1 METVITTLKW
11 GVALLFTITGTL
23 IVMAILGVTVQLM
36 SWSIGIAALG
46 DDAAAKYQILFGW
59 TSGALLLGFFA
70 KLWALIRHR
79 HRHTL
84 RITEY
89 LGHAITSGVLFGGL
103 AYGTVSVVV
112 AALNAAV
119 HELQPVVGPDRNSA
133 VEVTFLAIIPIG
145 ILMASAVITAEKFV
159 SGNPK
164 SRPPDT
170 TIPNMVR
177 DSRQLRDRTR
187 NLCPWSKINDAR
199 VRRRIKRHTLE
210 TE

>member
-23 IVMAILGVTVQLM
+23 IVMAILGVSAQLM
-36 SWSIGIAALG
+36 NWSIGTAALG
-46 DDAAAKYQILFGW
+46 DDATAKYQILFGW
-59 TSGALLLGFFA
+59 TSGAQLLGFFA
-70 KLWALIRHR
+70 KLWVLMRQR

-84 RITEY
+84 RITEC

-119 HELQPVVGPDRNSA
+119 HELQPVVGADRNSV

-159 SGNPK
+159 SGIPK
-164 SRPPDT
+164 SSPPDT
-170 TIPNMVR
+170 TIPNLVR
-177 DSRQLRDRTR
+177 DLRRLSDRTR
-187 NLCPWSKINDAR
+187 NPRPWSKIQ
-199 VRRRIKRHTLE
+199 RRSRSE
-210 TE
+210 TD